1 MTQRDLQALISD
13 GIDAMDED
21 DMRQETRD
29 LVHLQPPRWRL
40 PIWSAALPGGSQFTA
55 TAFSGATSCAPPA
68 WRAAILAADGDGT
81 PSLPPHRMVGPPFH
95 RRPRRSAA
103 LPCRGGARRPAEPRT
118 AVERRPYRTMMQAPD
133 GSAVAAVVSSAPPT
147 GRDQERT
154 VAFGAYFAAMAFP
167 FVPSELRGR
176 TAKVSTFPA
185 GSSALGIS
193 SVVTPPCGSCPM
205 PALTPSK

>member
-1 MTQRDLQALISD
+1 MTQRDLQPLISD

-68 WRAAILAADGDGT
+68 WRAAILAADGGGT
-81 PSLPPHRMVGPPFH
+81 PYGEPPSWR
-95 RRPRRSAA
+95 
-103 LPCRGGARRPAEPRT
+103 RT
-118 AVERRPYRTMMQAPD
+118 AMERRPYRMMMQAPD

-147 GRDQERT
+147 GRAQERT

-185 GSSALGIS
+185 GSSAFGIS

>member
-1 MTQRDLQALISD
+1 M
-13 GIDAMDED
+13 
-21 DMRQETRD
+21 
-29 LVHLQPPRWRL
+29 
-40 PIWSAALPGGSQFTA
+40 
-55 TAFSGATSCAPPA
+55 
-68 WRAAILAADGDGT
+68 
-81 PSLPPHRMVGPPFH
+81 
-95 RRPRRSAA
+95 
-103 LPCRGGARRPAEPRT
+103 
-118 AVERRPYRTMMQAPD
+118 ERRPYRMMMQAPD

-147 GRDQERT
+147 GRAQERT

-176 TAKVSTFPA
+176 TAKMSTFPA

>member
-1 MTQRDLQALISD
+1 MFASIGNSPHAELRVPHHNLTGHQP
-13 GIDAMDED
+13 
-21 DMRQETRD
+21 RQPNMESR
-29 LVHLQPPRWRL
+29 
-40 PIWSAALPGGSQFTA
+40 LPGGVS
-55 TAFSGATSCAPPA
+55 
-68 WRAAILAADGDGT
+68 
-81 PSLPPHRMVGPPFH
+81 
-95 RRPRRSAA
+95 RRI
-103 LPCRGGARRPAEPRT
+103 GGARRPAEPRT

-147 GRDQERT
+147 GRAQERT

-185 GSSALGIS
+185 GSSAFGIS